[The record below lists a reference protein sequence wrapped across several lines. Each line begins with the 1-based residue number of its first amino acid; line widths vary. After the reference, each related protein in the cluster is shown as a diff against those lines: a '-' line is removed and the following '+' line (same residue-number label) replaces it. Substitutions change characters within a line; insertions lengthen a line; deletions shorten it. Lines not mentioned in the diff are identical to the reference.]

1 MPILGL
7 FIEDD
12 EYYQAMRGTF
22 PQPTAP
28 PVNLTKSEPSEEVK
42 ILANRMAQ
50 LKFSLKEKSAIR
62 SHDYIDLLLFKD
74 EPFPEDFKLPNFTK
88 FNGTSDP
95 RVHLRQYTTF
105 MASTKLT
112 ESQIVK
118 FFFTL
123 LEEGPRAWFFDLE
136 DEIKNDWMLLT

>member
-28 PVNLTKSEPSEEVK
+28 PVNLIKSDPSEEVK

-50 LKFSLKEKSAIR
+50 LEFSLKEKSAIR
-62 SHDYIDLLLFKD
+62 SRDYTDLSLFKD
-74 EPFPEDFKLPNFTK
+74 EPLQKDFKLPNFAK
-88 FNGTSDP
+88 FNDTQDP
-95 RVHLRQYTTF
+95 
-105 MASTKLT
+105 
-112 ESQIVK
+112 
-118 FFFTL
+118 
-123 LEEGPRAWFFDLE
+123 
-136 DEIKNDWMLLT
+136 